1 MATWPQDSRQCMSDT
16 TKLPSANISVLV
28 QLLASQAML
37 AMGKIQVP
45 GQPELKVDLA
55 AAKHFVDLLGV
66 LEEKTKGNLTPDE
79 SAMLNSVAHELR
91 MVYVAEKK

>member
-1 MATWPQDSRQCMSDT
+1 MSDAT
-16 TKLPSANISVLV
+16 NLPSASFAVLV

-37 AMGKIQVP
+37 AMGKMHVP

-66 LEEKTKGNLTPDE
+66 LEEKTKGNLTSDE
-79 SAMLNSVAHELR
+79 TAMISAVAHELR
-91 MVYVAEKK
+91 MIYLAEKK

>member
-1 MATWPQDSRQCMSDT
+1 MSDT
-16 TKLPSANISVLV
+16 SQLPPANLSVLV

-37 AMGKIQVP
+37 AMGKMEVP
-45 GQPELKVDLA
+45 GQPELKADLD

-79 SAMLNSVAHELR
+79 AAMIGSVCHELR
-91 MVYVAEKK
+91 MIYVSERKK